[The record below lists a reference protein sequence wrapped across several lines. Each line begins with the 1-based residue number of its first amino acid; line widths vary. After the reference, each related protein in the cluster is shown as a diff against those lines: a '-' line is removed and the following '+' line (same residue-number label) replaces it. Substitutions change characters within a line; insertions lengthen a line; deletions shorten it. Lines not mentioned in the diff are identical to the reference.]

1 MAGMEVDSPP
11 ERNSPREPRHRIVQ
25 RLVQQGVPLECVE
38 QSQWGLVTFVKE
50 NRSFLPEIVSA
61 ILPTDVDV
69 SEPGRSF
76 KSRTGGSS
84 SVINVKEFGESML
97 WLQWLMFEGEPQASL
112 QDLAQKA
119 AGKRAVC
126 GAVWGQNDLAYRCR
140 TCEHDPTCA
149 ICVPCFQNGNHKDHD
164 YSIMYTG
171 GGCCDCGDITAWK
184 REGFCSKHK
193 GTEQILPLPE
203 NLANSVGPVLDA
215 LLACWKDK
223 VSLAEHQK
231 CLREGD
237 HSDVCC
243 KVANK
248 LSYVIVDMLL
258 DFCKCSES
266 LLSFISRRM
275 FQCIG
280 LLDVLVRAERF
291 LDDDVVKKLHELL
304 LKLLGEPL
312 FKYEFAKAFTRYY
325 PVTVSEIIKERSDSM
340 LAKYPLL
347 STFSVQIFTVPTLT
361 PRLVREVNLLG
372 VLLGCLRDI
381 FLFCVG
387 EDNRIQV
394 NKWTNLHETTIRLVE
409 DTRYVLSHEEVP
421 KYIAHERPDI
431 SRTWI
436 KLLSLVQG
444 MDALKRATRL
454 HTEEENEH
462 LPAPFGLGHFLG
474 HVNTLLVP
482 GALSVVE
489 SKEIKDVIGIQ
500 GLNDSDSLRNIK
512 VGRISQECST
522 SSLSSRNS
530 GLEFGLQYHDVNIDI
545 RNHLSIPSSAIW
557 LIFECLKAL
566 EGCLEPETAP
576 RNNSFSSDALNSG
589 GYNLSTLRRKLFRR
603 KKSTNSNKVYRTSVS
618 RERIDGDQ
626 VPTPSKLHERHGHPL
641 IHGVTDGNSMD
652 VDGTADMYTEHA
664 STSGLSDDSL
674 LEVDLGTEL
683 EALGLLNM
691 ADWPDIVYDVS
702 SQEIS
707 FHIPLHRL
715 LSLLL
720 REAMKTCYG
729 ETEKLEKA
737 IVISSLPSSA
747 HHHEFFGQ
755 VLGSLQPC
763 GFSAFVMEHPLRLRV
778 FCAQVR
784 AGMWRKNGDAAI
796 LSAEWYRSVQWF
808 EQGQESDL
816 FLLQCCAALAPP
828 ELFVRRIQ
836 ERFGLS
842 NFTSLNLAEH
852 NEYEPVLVQE
862 MLTLIIQIVKERRF
876 SGLSLVE
883 NLKREL
889 VYKLATGDATHSQLV
904 KALPRDLSKSNQL
917 QNVVDMLAVYSNPS
931 GMKQGKYS
939 LRKAYWKELDL
950 YHPRWN
956 YRDLQVAEERY
967 FQFCKISALNV
978 QLPRWTAVFEPLT
991 TISRIA
997 TSKVVLE
1004 IVRAVLFYAVSTVSR
1019 TPDSV
1024 LITALHLLSLALDIC
1039 DSQTHD
1045 NRSCI
1050 SFSEGCFPILTYASE
1065 EFGIGATNESI
1076 FWKNQSLLSLL
1087 VSLMRMHKEERDN
1100 SFSETRQCNIS
1111 SLIENLLK
1119 RFAQL
1124 STDCMDV
1131 LKQLAPDMVHQMLQQ
1146 FPDPTIQN
1154 SASSSDAE
1162 ERRAKAR
1169 EHQAAIMAKM
1179 RAEQSRFIASLKSMT
1194 NDEPDVPIS
1203 KQEVSNPEVDHVPEE
1218 SSPLCALCH
1227 DPDSQSP
1234 LCFLILLQKSRLT
1247 SFVERGPPSW
1257 ENGGQLDKEIKPVG
1271 KEGLVN
1277 ASSGDSSSPAQLV
1290 QAAGLDFS
1298 IDIEPAEGDAFLYFF
1313 KERFPDIRNQL
1324 PAVSCDTGTDTLSI
1338 EMMEDEIYQSIIGDI
1353 RNIEFHSEALDG
1365 EQTCSTFHVPVV
1377 SKKNR
1382 NIRSSVLGECIAF
1395 LSRETS
1401 RRHSSIHN
1409 LQHLENLSSMP
1420 TSSTAKFNRFG
1431 PSNCDGIHLSSCGH
1445 AVHQEC
1451 HDRYLSS
1458 LKQRRRLGFEGVH
1471 IVDPDL
1477 GELLCPVCRRFAN
1490 SILPAFPYTSN
1501 KAWRKTASSVNS
1513 ATQTNLLS
1521 ISSDLVGGILRL
1533 PLALSILQ
1541 STAKMVGQNRF
1552 LKAYSG
1558 KPRETIEPALEPA
1571 LRKLFMLY
1579 YPHSYSSLSASGWLS
1594 HSLILWDT
1602 LKYSI
1607 MSTEIAA
1614 RGRPNMYSAGS
1625 NSCLESL
1632 YGELRS
1638 SSGSI
1643 LSFLLH
1649 VAQSARSSNC
1659 LEVLL
1664 RFRGIQLLAGSICSA
1679 VSGDS
1684 NLSNA
1689 DEPRGTFSSMLE
1701 CSDKGATFPDAQ
1713 FWKQAADPIL
1723 AQDSFSSL
1731 MSVLFCLPLPFM
1743 SSSECF
1749 IPFVHLF
1756 YAVCV
1761 VQALIAC
1768 YSKHGFDISSFGDG
1782 LLNNICKSMA
1792 ESVLVRQYFVS
1803 NYVDTSCLP
1812 KDMIRRLTFPY
1823 LRRCAL
1829 LWELLKSSTLAPLY
1843 DSSNTW
1849 EWSNLRT
1856 NNDALDATNHLTIEL
1871 NGIKE
1876 LEDML
1881 QIPSLELV
1889 LKDEVVHALSLK
1901 WSKHFCEVFR
1911 IRKHRG
1917 VLFSTPAVPFK
1928 LMQLPRLYQD
1938 LLQRYVKLQC
1948 FICKAIPE
1956 EPALCLLCGKLCSSN
1971 WKPCCGT
1978 SKCLNHAAVCG
1989 AGIGVFLLVR
1999 KTIILLQRSA
2009 RQAFWPS
2016 LYLDAF
2022 GEEDHDV
2029 CRGKPL
2035 YLSEARYAALAYL
2048 VASHGL
2054 DRTSE
2059 VLRQTTISFFGAD

>member
-11 ERNSPREPRHRIVQ
+11 ERNSPPSPRDRIVQ
-25 RLVQQGVPLECVE
+25 RLVRQGVPLEWLE
-38 QSQWGLVTFVKE
+38 QSQLGLVTFVKE
-50 NRSFLPEIVSA
+50 NRSFIPEIVPA

-69 SEPGRSF
+69 SEPRRSF
-76 KSRTGGSS
+76 KSETGGSYS
-84 SVINVKEFGESML
+84 SINVKEFGESML
-97 WLQWLMFEGEPQASL
+97 WLKWLMFEGEPQASL

-119 AGKRAVC
+119 VGKHAVC
-126 GAVWGQNDLAYRCR
+126 GAVWGENDLVYHCR

-164 YSIMYTG
+164 YSITFAG
-171 GGCCDCGDITAWK
+171 SGCCDCGDITAWK

-193 GTEQILPLPE
+193 GTDQIQPLPE
-203 NLANSVGPVLDA
+203 KLANSVGPILDA
-215 LLACWKDK
+215 LLVCWKDK
-223 VSLAEHQK
+223 VSLTEHQK
-231 CLREGD
+231 RLRKGD
-237 HSDVCC
+237 HSDVRF

-248 LSYVIVDMLL
+248 LTYAIVDLLL

-291 LDDDVVKKLHELL
+291 LDKDVVKKLHELL

-325 PVTVSEIIKERSDSM
+325 PVSVSEIIKKSSDSM
-340 LAKYPLL
+340 LENYPLL
-347 STFSVQIFTVPTLT
+347 STFSVQIFTVPILT

-372 VLLGCLRDI
+372 VLLGCLRDL
-381 FLFCVG
+381 FLSCVG
-387 EDNRIQV
+387 EDNRIQA
-394 NKWTNLHETTIRLVE
+394 NKWANLSETTILLVK
-409 DTRYVLSHEEVP
+409 DTWYVLSHEEVP
-421 KYIAHERPDI
+421 KYIAHERPEI

-444 MDALKRATRL
+444 MDALKRATGL
-454 HTEEENEH
+454 HTEEENEN
-462 LPAPFGLGHFLG
+462 LPEPFVLGDYLG
-474 HVNTLLVP
+474 HVHTLLVP
-482 GALSVVE
+482 GTLSVVE

-512 VGRISQECST
+512 VGGLSQECST
-522 SSLSSRNS
+522 CSLSSGNS
-530 GLEFGLQYHDVNIDI
+530 RLDFGLQYHDVNTDI

-557 LIFECLKAL
+557 LIFECLKTL
-566 EGCLEPETAP
+566 EGCWEPETAP
-576 RNNSFSSDALNSG
+576 RNNSFSSDALSG
-589 GYNLSTLRRKLFRR
+589 GGYSFSTLRRKLFRK
-603 KKSTNSNKVYRTSVS
+603 KKSTNSSKVYRASVY

-626 VPTPSKLHERHGHPL
+626 VPTPSKHHERHRHPL
-641 IHGVTDGNSMD
+641 IHGVTDNYSMD
-652 VDGTADMYTEHA
+652 VDGTTDMYTEHA

-674 LEVDLGTEL
+674 LEVDPGTEL
-683 EALGLLNM
+683 EALGMLSM

-702 SQEIS
+702 SQDIS

-737 IVISSLPSSA
+737 IVISSPPSSA

-755 VLGSLQPC
+755 VLGSLQPY

-784 AGMWRKNGDAAI
+784 AGMWHKNGDAAI
-796 LSAEWYRSVQWF
+796 LSSEWYRSVHWL

-842 NFTSLNLAEH
+842 NYTSLNLAEH

-862 MLTLIIQIVKERRF
+862 MLTFIIQIVKERRF

-889 VYKLATGDATHSQLV
+889 VYKLATRDATHSQLV

-939 LRKAYWKELDL
+939 LCNSYWKELDL

-967 FQFCKISALNV
+967 FQFCQVSALDV

-997 TSKVVLE
+997 TSKAVLE

-1039 DSQTHD
+1039 DSQTRD
-1045 NRSCI
+1045 NQSCM
-1050 SFSEGCFPILTYASE
+1050 SCSEDSFPILTYASE
-1065 EFGIGATNESI
+1065 EFDMSASSESM

-1087 VSLMRMHKEERDN
+1087 VSLMRKHKEESDN
-1100 SFSETRQCNIS
+1100 SFSKTRQCNIF

-1124 STDCMDV
+1124 STDCMGV
-1131 LKQLAPDMVHQMLQQ
+1131 LKQLAPDVVYRMLQQ
-1146 FPDPTIQN
+1146 FPDSTVQS
-1154 SASSSDAE
+1154 SAPSSDAE

-1194 NDEPDVPIS
+1194 NDEPHVPIS

-1218 SSPLCALCH
+1218 SAPICALCH

-1247 SFVERGPPSW
+1247 TFVERGPPSW
-1257 ENGGQLDKEIKPVG
+1257 EDGGQSDKEIQAIG

-1277 ASSGDSSSPAQLV
+1277 ASSGDSSNPAQLV
-1290 QAAGLDFS
+1290 QVAGLDFS
-1298 IDIEPAEGDAFLYFF
+1298 VDIEPAEGDAFLYFC
-1313 KERFPDIRNQL
+1313 KERLPDIRNQL
-1324 PAVSCDTGTDTLSI
+1324 PAVSCDTGTDTLSL
-1338 EMMEDEIYQSIIGDI
+1338 EMIEDEIYQSIIGDI
-1353 RNIEFHSEALDG
+1353 HRIESHSEAPDG
-1365 EQTCSTFHVPVV
+1365 KQTCSTFHIPVV
-1377 SKKNR
+1377 SKKSR
-1382 NIRSSVLGECIAF
+1382 NIGSSVLGECIAY
-1395 LSRETS
+1395 LTKETS
-1401 RRHSSIHN
+1401 RHHSSISN
-1409 LQHLENLSSMP
+1409 LQHLANSSSKP
-1420 TSSTAKFNRFG
+1420 TSSTAKINRFG

-1458 LKQRRRLGFEGVH
+1458 LKQRRRLGFEGAH
-1471 IVDPDL
+1471 IADPDP

-1490 SILPAFPYTSN
+1490 SILPAFPSTSN
-1501 KAWRKTASSVNS
+1501 KAWRKTASSINS
-1513 ATQTNLLS
+1513 ATQTNLSS
-1521 ISSDLVGGILRL
+1521 ISSGLAGGVLRL
-1533 PLALSILQ
+1533 PVALSILE

-1571 LRKLFMLY
+1571 LQKLFMLY
-1579 YPHSYSSLSASGWLS
+1579 FPCSYGSLSASGWLS

-1614 RGRPNMYSAGS
+1614 RGRLN
-1625 NSCLESL
+1625 
-1632 YGELRS
+1632 
-1638 SSGSI
+1638 I
-1643 LSFLLH
+1643 
-1649 VAQSARSSNC
+1649 SNC

-1664 RFRGIQLLAGSICSA
+1664 RFRGIQLLSGSICFA

-1701 CSDKGATFPDAQ
+1701 CSDKGETFPDTQ
-1713 FWKQAADPIL
+1713 FWKRAADPVL
-1723 AQDSFSSL
+1723 AQDPFSSL

-1743 SSSECF
+1743 SSSEFF
-1749 IPFVHLF
+1749 IPLVHLF
-1756 YAVCV
+1756 YVVCV

-1768 YSKHGFDISSFGDG
+1768 YSKHSFDISSFGDG
-1782 LLNNICKSMA
+1782 LLNNVCKTMV
-1792 ESVLVRQYFVS
+1792 ESVLVRQYFVA
-1803 NYVDTSCLP
+1803 NYIDTSHCLR
-1812 KDMIRRLTFPY
+1812 DMIRKLTFPY

-1829 LWELLKSSTLAPLY
+1829 LWKLLESSTLAPLY
-1843 DSSNTW
+1843 GSSNTW
-1849 EWSNLRT
+1849 EWSNLCT
-1856 NNDALDATNHLTIEL
+1856 SNDALDTANHLTIEL

-1901 WSKHFCEVFR
+1901 WCKHFCEVFR
-1911 IRKHRG
+1911 IRKHIG

-1928 LMQLPRLYQD
+1928 LMQLPRVYQD
-1938 LLQRYVKLQC
+1938 LLQRYIKLQC
-1948 FICKAIPE
+1948 SICKTIPD
-1956 EPALCLLCGKLCSSN
+1956 EPALCLLCGKLCSPN
-1971 WKPCCGT
+1971 WKPCCRT
-1978 SKCLNHAAVCG
+1978 STCLNHAAVCG

-1999 KTIILLQRSA
+1999 KTTILLQRSA

-2016 LYLDAF
+2016 PYLDAF
-2022 GEEDHDV
+2022 GEEDHDMS
-2029 CRGKPL
+2029 RGKPL
-2035 YLSEARYAALAYL
+2035 YLSEERYAALTYM
-2048 VASHGL
+2048 VASHGP

-2059 VLRQTTISFFGAD
+2059 VLRQTTIDFLGSD